1 MPNLE
6 LQLGNVRPP
15 LGTRPCAQRSEHE
28 AVARVV
34 DELRAGGSGSK
45 GQHKDSRE
53 ATLKR
58 GCEWSAEGETNTSV
72 EMCPGIRAAV
82 QPSPVPASRQ
92 GRVAVRASSCPKCRS
107 PCRARHTSSPSTQGV
122 AASSEQGRSQPML
135 HGAAASS
142 THGVAASDAPGGS
155 LFYPGLQPLA
165 HGAPVSRRTESSR
178 WSHASAGLGE
188 RSRTAVRRA
197 AAPRAAAPRRA
208 RARAGKLARCGGGA
222 ASSSCTQSQ
231 SSATCASWP

>member
-15 LGTRPCAQRSEHE
+15 LGTRPCAQRSEHA

-45 GQHKDSRE
+45 GQHRDDRE

-58 GCEWSAEGETNTSV
+58 GCKWSAEGETNTEMCTGIRVQCSPHLFQHRVKGAWPSEQAVVRSV
-72 EMCPGIRAAV
+72 EAHVALGTRAHLARKGL
-82 QPSPVPASRQ
+82 QPPAN
-92 GRVAVRASSCPKCRS
+92 RVGGSLCCTGLQRLS
-107 PCRARHTSSPSTQGV
+107 
-122 AASSEQGRSQPML
+122 
-135 HGAAASS
+135 
-142 THGVAASDAPGGS
+142 HGVAASDAPGGS

-197 AAPRAAAPRRA
+197 AAPRASAPRRA